1 MFSFGKEG
9 HIMIKLVEIYDV
21 TKLLGRMMEADMSA
35 DNKRKE
41 VQLYEAD

>member
-1 MFSFGKEG
+1 
-9 HIMIKLVEIYDV
+9 MISKLVEIYDV

-35 DNKRKE
+35 DNKRKV